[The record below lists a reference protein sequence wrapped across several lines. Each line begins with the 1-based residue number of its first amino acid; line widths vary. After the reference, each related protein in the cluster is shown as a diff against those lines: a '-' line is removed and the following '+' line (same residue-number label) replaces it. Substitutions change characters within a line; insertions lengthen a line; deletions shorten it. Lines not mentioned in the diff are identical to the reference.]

1 MKQLGGM
8 DASFLYLET
17 AETPMHIGGLSL
29 FELPEGYD
37 GNFYEAAIK
46 QTSRAVSK
54 TKQAIAT
61 QMKKGL
67 AAQTK
72 KAGSTAK
79 AVTVRA
85 RTRSRNEVSK

>member
-1 MKQLGGM
+1 MKQLGGV

-17 AETPMHIGGLSL
+17 AETPMHIGSLSL

-37 GNFYEAAIK
+37 GNFYEDF
-46 QTSRAVSK
+46 
-54 TKQAIAT
+54 
-61 QMKKGL
+61 GL

-79 AVTVRA
+79 VMTVRA
-85 RTRSRNEVSK
+85 RSRSRNEVSN